1 MYKCFLRFFL
11 HSKLPRAQNIK
22 QFADKFSYLVATLG
36 LFQKFGKY
44 YDLIYREVVDYE
56 GECNFIEKVFKSF
69 FEEKPRKILDL
80 GCGTGSHALILA
92 QRGYEVTGIDLS
104 NVMIER
110 AKKKAEEANIK
121 ADFLVQDIRTIELTE
136 KFDCAICMFGGFG
149 YLLTYADLVKL
160 FSGLTRHL
168 KERGLFIFEFWN
180 VGGLKPSPYRTWLKR
195 QEKNLTLY
203 RMTES
208 NFSPETN
215 ILTIDMHFIVI
226 HNGKSVDIFE
236 EKHPIR
242 CYTIAEM
249 RRYLGD
255 NKFELLS
262 FYNWD
267 TENKMQFKEPE
278 NHTFQIMVIARSK

>member
-1 MYKCFLRFFL
+1 M
-11 HSKLPRAQNIK
+11 
-22 QFADKFSYLVATLG
+22 G
-36 LFQKFGKY
+36 LFQKFGEY
-44 YDLIYREVVDYE
+44 YDLIYREVMDYE
-56 GECNFIEKVFKSF
+56 GECNFVEKVFKTF
-69 FEEKPRKILDL
+69 CKEKPRKILDL

-110 AKKKAEEANIK
+110 AKKKAEEANIE
-121 ADFLVQDIRTIELTE
+121 ADFMVEDMRTIKLTE
-136 KFDCAICMFGGFG
+136 KFDCVICMFGGFG
-149 YLLTYADLVKL
+149 YLLTYADLMKL
-160 FSGLTRHL
+160 FSGLRRHL

-242 CYTIAEM
+242 FYTIAEM

-262 FYNWD
+262 IYNWD
-267 TENKMQFKEPE
+267 TENKIQFKEPE
-278 NHTFQIMVIARSK
+278 NHTFRIMVIARSK

>member
-1 MYKCFLRFFL
+1 M
-11 HSKLPRAQNIK
+11 
-22 QFADKFSYLVATLG
+22 G

-267 TENKMQFKEPE
+267 TENKMRFKEPE
-278 NHTFQIMVIARSK
+278 NRTFQIMVIARSK